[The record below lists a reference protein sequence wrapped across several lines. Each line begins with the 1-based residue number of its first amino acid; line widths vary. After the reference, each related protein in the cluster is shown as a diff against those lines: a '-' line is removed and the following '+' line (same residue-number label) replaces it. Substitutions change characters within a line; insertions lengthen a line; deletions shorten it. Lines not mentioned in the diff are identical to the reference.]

1 MNLFKTIILIVLTFF
16 LMSCLNVK
24 QAEKYD
30 VLILN
35 GQIIDGTGQT
45 SYKADIAIKGNHIV
59 KIGNFQ
65 NAIAEQTIDATD
77 HVVAPGFINMLSWAV
92 ESLIEDGNSQSDI
105 RQGVTLEVFGE
116 GLSWGPLTDVSRKAL
131 IDWQADIKYPIE
143 WNTLGDYLDYLVQ
156 KGVSTNVASFVGATT
171 LRINTV
177 GFEDR
182 SATAEEMDA
191 MKSMVSQAMQEG
203 ALGIGSS
210 LIYAPAFF
218 SSTEELIE
226 LCKVAAQYDGMYI
239 SHIRNESNL
248 VLESIDEL
256 IRIAKEANIRAEI
269 YHLKQAGQENWD
281 KLDSI
286 IQKVEK
292 ARADGLHITADMYN
306 YTAAATGLDAVMPPW
321 VQEGGYTQWVKRLQ
335 DPHIRK
341 KVMAEMQLPVT
352 DWENLLKLAGSA
364 DKVLLIGFKNKDLKH
379 LTGKTLA
386 EVAIMRNQSP
396 EETAI
401 DLVIEDGSR
410 VGAVYFLMS
419 EENVKKQI
427 AIPWMS
433 FGSDEASTAPEGV
446 FLKSSAHPR
455 AYGNFSRLLAK
466 YVRDEKIITLE
477 QAIHKMT
484 GFPAS
489 NLKIKKRGKLA
500 VGYFADVV
508 IFNPDEI
515 QDHATFDNPLQ
526 YSTGMSHV
534 FVNGVQVLRDGEHTG
549 EKPGQVVRGPGWI
562 E

>member
-218 SSTEELIE
+218 SSTE
-226 LCKVAAQYDGMYI
+226 
-239 SHIRNESNL
+239 
-248 VLESIDEL
+248 
-256 IRIAKEANIRAEI
+256 
-269 YHLKQAGQENWD
+269 
-281 KLDSI
+281 
-286 IQKVEK
+286 
-292 ARADGLHITADMYN
+292 
-306 YTAAATGLDAVMPPW
+306 
-321 VQEGGYTQWVKRLQ
+321 
-335 DPHIRK
+335 
-341 KVMAEMQLPVT
+341 
-352 DWENLLKLAGSA
+352 
-364 DKVLLIGFKNKDLKH
+364 
-379 LTGKTLA
+379 
-386 EVAIMRNQSP
+386 
-396 EETAI
+396 
-401 DLVIEDGSR
+401 
-410 VGAVYFLMS
+410 
-419 EENVKKQI
+419 
-427 AIPWMS
+427 
-433 FGSDEASTAPEGV
+433 
-446 FLKSSAHPR
+446 
-455 AYGNFSRLLAK
+455 
-466 YVRDEKIITLE
+466 
-477 QAIHKMT
+477 
-484 GFPAS
+484 
-489 NLKIKKRGKLA
+489 
-500 VGYFADVV
+500 
-508 IFNPDEI
+508 
-515 QDHATFDNPLQ
+515 
-526 YSTGMSHV
+526 
-534 FVNGVQVLRDGEHTG
+534 
-549 EKPGQVVRGPGWI
+549 
-562 E
+562 

>member
-1 MNLFKTIILIVLTFF
+1 
-16 LMSCLNVK
+16 
-24 QAEKYD
+24 
-30 VLILN
+30 
-35 GQIIDGTGQT
+35 
-45 SYKADIAIKGNHIV
+45 
-59 KIGNFQ
+59 
-65 NAIAEQTIDATD
+65 
-77 HVVAPGFINMLSWAV
+77 
-92 ESLIEDGNSQSDI
+92 
-105 RQGVTLEVFGE
+105 
-116 GLSWGPLTDVSRKAL
+116 
-131 IDWQADIKYPIE
+131 
-143 WNTLGDYLDYLVQ
+143 
-156 KGVSTNVASFVGATT
+156 
-171 LRINTV
+171 
-177 GFEDR
+177 
-182 SATAEEMDA
+182 
-191 MKSMVSQAMQEG
+191 
-203 ALGIGSS
+203 
-210 LIYAPAFF
+210 
-218 SSTEELIE
+218 
-226 LCKVAAQYDGMYI
+226 MYI

>member
-1 MNLFKTIILIVLTFF
+1 
-16 LMSCLNVK
+16 
-24 QAEKYD
+24 
-30 VLILN
+30 
-35 GQIIDGTGQT
+35 
-45 SYKADIAIKGNHIV
+45 
-59 KIGNFQ
+59 
-65 NAIAEQTIDATD
+65 
-77 HVVAPGFINMLSWAV
+77 
-92 ESLIEDGNSQSDI
+92 
-105 RQGVTLEVFGE
+105 
-116 GLSWGPLTDVSRKAL
+116 
-131 IDWQADIKYPIE
+131 
-143 WNTLGDYLDYLVQ
+143 
-156 KGVSTNVASFVGATT
+156 

-182 SATAEEMDA
+182 SATVEEMDV

-226 LCKVAAQYDGMYI
+226 ICKVAAQYDGMYI

-269 YHLKQAGQENWD
+269 YHLKQAGQENWG

-292 ARADGLHITADMYN
+292 ARADGLHITADMYT

-321 VQEGGYTQWVKRLQ
+321 VQEGGYKQWVKRLQ
-335 DPHIRK
+335 DPLIRQ
-341 KVMAEMQLPVT
+341 KVIAEMQLPVT

-364 DKVLLIGFKNKDLKH
+364 DKVLLTSFKNNDLKH
-379 LTGKTLA
+379 LTGKSLA
-386 EVAIMRNQSP
+386 EVAEMRNQSP

-401 DLVIEDGSR
+401 DMVIEDGSR
-410 VGAVYFLMS
+410 VGTVYFLML
-419 EENVKKQI
+419 EENIKKQI

-484 GFPAS
+484 GLPAS
-489 NLKIKKRGKLA
+489 NLKIKKRVKLA
-500 VGYFADVV
+500 AGYFADVV